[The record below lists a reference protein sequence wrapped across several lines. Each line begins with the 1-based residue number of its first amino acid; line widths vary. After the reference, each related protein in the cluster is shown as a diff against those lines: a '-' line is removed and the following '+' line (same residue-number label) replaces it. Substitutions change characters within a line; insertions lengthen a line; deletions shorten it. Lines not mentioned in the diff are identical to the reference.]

1 MVVEMSAAVKAVKA
15 VVLTEVEPVEVVAP
29 AVGLAVMRVA
39 AVVLKEAREVMA
51 AEEEQVPAMVV
62 VKRGQERSGRE
73 VVVTAPGSAAMA
85 EGVATVMETAA
96 VLEAETAVAM
106 EVAGMARFQSVSSES
121 ELQQRRH

>member
-62 VKRGQERSGRE
+62 VERGQERSGRE

-106 EVAGMARFQSVSSES
+106 EVAVMARFQSVSSES

>member
-106 EVAGMARFQSVSSES
+106 EVAVMARFQSVSSES